1 MTLTLPEAY
10 ARLREHFGT
19 HGAAAKHL
27 GMTEQ
32 HYNALRNGRA
42 NMSIRTADYILLKAQ
57 EVTDHPIPPPPSAE
71 APNPEAPSC

>member
-1 MTLTLPEAY
+1 MTLPEAY
-10 ARLREHFGT
+10 TRLRDQFGS

-42 NMSIRTADYILLKAQ
+42 NMPKRTADYILLKAQ
-57 EVTDHPIPPPPSAE
+57 EFPAEIPPPAHSQAKQE
-71 APNPEAPSC
+71 AQL